1 MFDAW
6 KERQRQRLKNRP
18 ERTVFYNIFA
28 TMMLVLAVE
37 LLMAVASI
45 LAVNVTGQLD
55 ENAKDLLTM
64 RVRNRASYVQEI
76 LRNAE
81 DLEQLSEQITAT
93 TQQLLKS
100 GDISLDTLDNSSE
113 QSDALLV
120 VTPHKTHPALVMQAF
135 AHGKHVLCDKPSANA
150 LAPALEMNRAA
161 EKSGLV
167 FAMMFHQ
174 RRYKKYMR
182 LKKLLDDGAL
192 GEIKRVQLENSRYF
206 RTWMY
211 HRSGSWRSS
220 WAGEG
225 GGALLNQGQHIL
237 DIWQWL
243 FGMPNS
249 IYAAIPYGKYNDFM
263 VDDEA
268 TLLMEYPQQRTA
280 TFILSTGEGS
290 YTERLEIVG
299 TKGTA
304 LLEEDTL
311 TLRTYAPDTETYR
324 RTADCTERQQL
335 TETTTTEQFAPQ
347 AEPYPEMLANFA
359 DAILHGTPL
368 TAPGVEGVRALEL
381 TDAAY
386 LSAWLGEKI
395 TLPLDAERFE
405 QELQKHIQEEQ
416 ANG

>member
-1 MFDAW
+1 MQEVRAAVIGTGVMGRKYAQMIAEEKAGALRLTAVVCRSAGAQQWAKDTLPDTVRVCPSADQLYDYAEEFDA
-6 KERQRQRLKNRP
+6 
-18 ERTVFYNIFA
+18 V
-28 TMMLVLAVE
+28 
-37 LLMAVASI
+37 
-45 LAVNVTGQLD
+45 
-55 ENAKDLLTM
+55 
-64 RVRNRASYVQEI
+64 
-76 LRNAE
+76 
-81 DLEQLSEQITAT
+81 
-93 TQQLLKS
+93 
-100 GDISLDTLDNSSE
+100 
-113 QSDALLV
+113 LV

-174 RRYKKYMR
+174 RRYKKYIK
-182 LKKLLDDGAL
+182 LKNLLDDGVL
-192 GEIKRVQLENSRYF
+192 GEVKRVQLENSRYF

-243 FGMPNS
+243 FGMPTS
-249 IYAAIPYGKYNDFM
+249 IYAVIPYGKYNDFM

-280 TFILSTGEGS
+280 
-290 YTERLEIVG
+290 
-299 TKGTA
+299 

-324 RTADCTERQQL
+324 RTASCTERQQL
-335 TETTTTEQFAPQ
+335 TETITIEQFASQ

-416 ANG
+416 TNG

>member
-1 MFDAW
+1 MQEVRAAVIGTGVMGRKYAQMIAEGKAGALRLTAVVCRSAGAQQWAKDTLPDTVRVCPNAEELYAHAEEFDA
-6 KERQRQRLKNRP
+6 
-18 ERTVFYNIFA
+18 V
-28 TMMLVLAVE
+28 
-37 LLMAVASI
+37 
-45 LAVNVTGQLD
+45 
-55 ENAKDLLTM
+55 
-64 RVRNRASYVQEI
+64 
-76 LRNAE
+76 
-81 DLEQLSEQITAT
+81 
-93 TQQLLKS
+93 
-100 GDISLDTLDNSSE
+100 
-113 QSDALLV
+113 LV

-135 AHGKHVLCDKPSANA
+135 AHGKQVLCDKPSANA

-174 RRYKKYMR
+174 RRYKKYIK

-243 FGMPNS
+243 FGMPTS
-249 IYAAIPYGKYNDFM
+249 IYAVIPYGKYNNFM

-268 TLLMEYPQQRTA
+268 TLLMEYPQRRTA

-324 RTADCTERQQL
+324 RTASCTERQQL
-335 TETTTTEQFAPQ
+335 TETTTIEQFASQ

>member
-1 MFDAW
+1 M
-6 KERQRQRLKNRP
+6 
-18 ERTVFYNIFA
+18 
-28 TMMLVLAVE
+28 
-37 LLMAVASI
+37 
-45 LAVNVTGQLD
+45 
-55 ENAKDLLTM
+55 
-64 RVRNRASYVQEI
+64 
-76 LRNAE
+76 
-81 DLEQLSEQITAT
+81 
-93 TQQLLKS
+93 
-100 GDISLDTLDNSSE
+100 
-113 QSDALLV
+113 
-120 VTPHKTHPALVMQAF
+120 
-135 AHGKHVLCDKPSANA
+135 
-150 LAPALEMNRAA
+150 
-161 EKSGLV
+161 
-167 FAMMFHQ
+167 
-174 RRYKKYMR
+174 
-182 LKKLLDDGAL
+182 
-192 GEIKRVQLENSRYF
+192 GEVKRVQLENSRYF

-243 FGMPNS
+243 FGMPTS
-249 IYAAIPYGKYNDFM
+249 IYAVIPYGKYNNFM

-405 QELQKHIQEEQ
+405 QELQNIFRRNRQMAKLRFIVVGSGWRSLFYWRIAQALPERFELCAMLCRTEEK
-416 ANG
+416 AEKCTGSTACR

>member
-1 MFDAW
+1 MQEVRAAVIGTGVMGRKYAQMIAEGKAGALRLTAVVCRSAGAQQWAKDTLPDTVRVCPNAEELYAHAEEFDA
-6 KERQRQRLKNRP
+6 
-18 ERTVFYNIFA
+18 V
-28 TMMLVLAVE
+28 
-37 LLMAVASI
+37 
-45 LAVNVTGQLD
+45 
-55 ENAKDLLTM
+55 
-64 RVRNRASYVQEI
+64 
-76 LRNAE
+76 
-81 DLEQLSEQITAT
+81 
-93 TQQLLKS
+93 
-100 GDISLDTLDNSSE
+100 
-113 QSDALLV
+113 LV

-174 RRYKKYMR
+174 RRYKKYIK
-182 LKKLLDDGAL
+182 LKNLLDDGAL

-243 FGMPNS
+243 FGMPKS
-249 IYAAIPYGKYNDFM
+249 IYAVIPYGKYNDFM

-324 RTADCTERQQL
+324 RTASCTERQQL
-335 TETTTTEQFAPQ
+335 TETTTTEQFASQ

-368 TAPGVEGVRALEL
+368 TAPGVRALEL

>member
-1 MFDAW
+1 M
-6 KERQRQRLKNRP
+6 Q
-18 ERTVFYNIFA
+18 TVKTAIIGTG
-28 TMMLVLAVE
+28 TMGRKYAQMIAEGKALPLTLA
-37 LLMAVASI
+37 AVVCRHAE
-45 LAVNVTGQLD
+45 GQQW
-55 ENAKDLLTM
+55 AKDTLPATV
-64 RVRNRASYVQEI
+64 RVCSSVEELYDHEQEFE
-76 LRNAE
+76 AV
-81 DLEQLSEQITAT
+81 
-93 TQQLLKS
+93 
-100 GDISLDTLDNSSE
+100 
-113 QSDALLV
+113 LV
-120 VTPHKTHPALVMQAF
+120 VTPHSLHPELVMQAF
-135 AHGKHVLCDKPSANA
+135 AHGKHVLCDKPSASS

-161 EKSGLV
+161 EQSGLV

-174 RRYKKYMR
+174 RRYRKYRR
-182 LKKLLDDGAL
+182 LYQLVHSGQL
-192 GEIKRVQLENSRYF
+192 GQVRRIQLENSRYF

-243 FGMPNS
+243 FGMPQS
-249 IYAAIPYGKYNDFM
+249 IYAMIPYGKYNEFA

-268 TLLMEYPQQRTA
+268 TPLMEYPDNCTA
-280 TFILSTGEGS
+280 TFILTTGEGS

-311 TLRTYAPDTETYR
+311 TLRTYTPDTETYR

-335 TETTTTEQFAPQ
+335 AVTTTTEQFAPQ

-386 LSAWLGEKI
+386 LSAWLGEKL
-395 TLPLDAERFE
+395 TLPLDADRFE

-416 ANG
+416 TNG

>member
-1 MFDAW
+1 MQEVRAAVIGTGVMGRKYAQMIAEGKAGALRLTAVVCRSAGAQQWAKDTLPDTVRVCPSADQLYDYAEEFDA
-6 KERQRQRLKNRP
+6 
-18 ERTVFYNIFA
+18 V
-28 TMMLVLAVE
+28 
-37 LLMAVASI
+37 
-45 LAVNVTGQLD
+45 
-55 ENAKDLLTM
+55 
-64 RVRNRASYVQEI
+64 
-76 LRNAE
+76 
-81 DLEQLSEQITAT
+81 
-93 TQQLLKS
+93 
-100 GDISLDTLDNSSE
+100 
-113 QSDALLV
+113 LV
-120 VTPHKTHPALVMQAF
+120 VTPHKTHPELVMQAF

-243 FGMPNS
+243 FGMPTS
-249 IYAAIPYGKYNDFM
+249 IYAVIPYGKYNDFM

-304 LLEEDTL
+304 LLEKDTL
-311 TLRTYAPDTETYR
+311 TLHTYAPDTETYL

-386 LSAWLGEKI
+386 LSAWLGEKL
-395 TLPLDAERFE
+395 TLPLDADRFE